1 MVELDG
7 TRCQLTLAEEQLQK
21 TLREKAVIAME
32 VGKTNDRNLKSQ
44 EALVSMEREIKD
56 VKLLFEESK
65 KHARETKT
73 KLEEV

>member
-7 TRCQLTLAEEQLQK
+7 TRRQLTLAEEQLRK
-21 TLREKAVIAME
+21 ALREKAVIAME
-32 VGKTNDRNLKSQ
+32 VGKTNDRSLKSQ
-44 EALVSMEREIKD
+44 EALVSMEREIRD
-56 VKLLFEESK
+56 VKLLFEESE